1 MDNEYLADIAPQWD
15 STSDLEAYL
24 SDLQHDELLLA
35 GSVYIG
41 DASAKAHEDI
51 TDAITA
57 VDARVN
63 QLKLQEENA
72 DA

>member
-24 SDLQHDELLLA
+24 SDLQHDEPLLA

-41 DASAKAHEDI
+41 DASAKTHENI
-51 TDAITA
+51 TDAIEA
-57 VDARVN
+57 VDARIN
-63 QLKLQEENA
+63 QLKLKEECNV
-72 DA
+72 